1 MTMSTK
7 SHRSNAERLGRWLGG
22 MWRGYARRERQAAA
36 WLIGRGVPAG
46 GAAAVLWIFKFGVL
60 VILFYVAF
68 WLALLAVFAVA
79 TAWGARNSDWDGKP
93 DLEWRE
99 GHGGFGLYDK
109 NEWRHDPG
117 DPDKP

>member
-1 MTMSTK
+1 MSKKT
-7 SHRSNAERLGRWLGG
+7 HRSNAERFGHWLGG
-22 MWRGYARRERQAAA
+22 VWRGYTHRERQAVA
-36 WLIGRGVPAG
+36 WLVVQGVPAR
-46 GAAAVLWIFKFGVL
+46 GAAALLWVVKLGVL
-60 VILFYVAF
+60 AILFYAAF

-79 TAWGARNSDWDGKP
+79 AAWGARNSDGNGKP

-117 DPDKP
+117 NPDEP